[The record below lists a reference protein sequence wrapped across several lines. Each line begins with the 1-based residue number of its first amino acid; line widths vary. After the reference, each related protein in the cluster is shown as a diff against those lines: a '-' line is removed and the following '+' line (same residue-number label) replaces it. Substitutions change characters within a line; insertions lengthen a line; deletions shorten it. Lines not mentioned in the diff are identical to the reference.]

1 MEHPSPSRIVTAAI
15 ALATAPLGVVS
26 ADDKDLLAKLDP
38 FLSQHCYECHD
49 DLTAEADLDL
59 LSLDFDLGNPA
70 NFAHWDHVFRRVRS
84 GEMPPKEKAQPSS
97 RERKEFLELIREP
110 LFAIDRADLEQYG
123 RVHGRRLTR
132 TEYEYTV
139 HDLLGIDIPLANQL
153 PADES
158 GHEFETKAD
167 IQQLSHFHLD
177 KYLVAADAA
186 LDEAFGRM
194 QKGDAEFKR
203 FFGPTELT
211 ARSGGNYRGPEARDG
226 KVRMWRMTL
235 QFAGR
240 MPKTSVPESGW
251 YRVTIKNARAINPG
265 PDGVVWGSLRSGACY
280 SNEPILYYIG
290 SVEAGKKLRDHQFE
304 AWIRKDHM
312 LEFKANEAT
321 DKAPP
326 SGASGGNI
334 SFKGRNL
341 EKDGFAGIEFD
352 GIEIERVYPHGP
364 RWEVRSKLLPGVKFE
379 NGKPVIKDRKAELNR
394 LVTAFAHRAFRRP
407 ATKEQVEPYLALA
420 SQTLEKS
427 DSLQR
432 ALRVGY
438 RAILCSPRFLTFI
451 ESPGQLD
458 DYALANRL
466 SYLFWSSM
474 PDAELRTLAKEGKL
488 SDPKILKGQVD
499 RMLDDP
505 KSERFVANFTN
516 QWLNLKEID
525 FTTPDPRRFREFD
538 PIVQDS
544 MLLETRAFFAETVRK
559 NLGVK
564 NFVASDFAMLNTRLL
579 KHYRLEEIDLQA
591 GGGLQRVS
599 LPKDTV
605 RSGLITQGSVLK
617 VTSDGSVTSPIL
629 RGIWVNER
637 ILGKHTPPPPPN
649 VPAVEPDIRGAT
661 SIRDQL
667 AKHSSDKT
675 CASCHAKIDPAG
687 FALENFD
694 PVGQWRTAYGTSKNS
709 AKVDPSGVTPEG
721 DSFEGIRD
729 WKRLHREQPKPLAD
743 AFARQILTYGTGGA
757 MRLSDESHLEAI
769 VESTAKEGYGVRSLI
784 HAAVASP
791 IFQRK

>member
-1 MEHPSPSRIVTAAI
+1 MPRPLSRILPALFASLVATSLSRAVAA
-15 ALATAPLGVVS
+15 
-26 ADDKDLLAKLDP
+26 DDLLAKLDP
-38 FLSQHCYECHD
+38 FLSTHCYECHD
-49 DLTAEADLDL
+49 DLTPEADLDL
-59 LSLDFDLGNPA
+59 LSLDFDLKKPA
-70 NFAHWDHVFRRVRS
+70 TFAHWDHVFRRVRS
-84 GEMPPKEKAQPSS
+84 GEMPPKEKQQPTME
-97 RERKEFLELIREP
+97 ERNEFLALLRDP
-110 LFAIDRADLEQYG
+110 LFATDRADLEKFG

-132 TEYEYTV
+132 TEYEHTV
-139 HDLLGIDIPLANQL
+139 HDLLGVDIPLANQL

-158 GHEFETKAD
+158 GHEFDTKAE

-177 KYLVAADAA
+177 KYLAAADTA
-186 LDEAFGRM
+186 LDEAFGRLH
-194 QKGDAEFKR
+194 QGDAEFKR
-203 FFGPTELT
+203 FYGPKELT
-211 ARSGGNYRGPEARDG
+211 ASSGGNYRGPEARDG

-265 PDGVVWGSLRSGACY
+265 PDSVVWGSLRSGACY
-280 SNEPILYYIG
+280 SDEPILYYIG
-290 SVEAGKKLRDHQFE
+290 SVEAGKNPRDHRFE
-304 AWIRKDHM
+304 AWIRGGHM

-321 DKAPP
+321 DKAAP

-364 RWEVRSKLLPGVKFE
+364 RRELLSKLLPGVKFQG
-379 NGKPVIKDRKAELNR
+379 GKPVIEDRHVELKR
-394 LVTAFAHRAFRRP
+394 LLTNFAHRAFRRP
-407 ATKEQVEPYLALA
+407 APGDQVAPYLTLA
-420 SQTLEKS
+420 TETLEKTG
-427 DSLQR
+427 SLNR

-438 RAILCSPRFLTFI
+438 RAILCSPRFLTFV
-451 ESPGQLD
+451 EAPGQLD
-458 DYALANRL
+458 DFALANRL
-466 SYLFWSSM
+466 SYFLWSSL
-474 PDAELRTLAKEGKL
+474 PDAELRNLAEERKLNDPKTLAA
-488 SDPKILKGQVD
+488 QVD
-499 RMLDDP
+499 RMLADP
-505 KSERFVANFTN
+505 KSDRFVANFTD

-538 PIVQDS
+538 PIVQDR
-544 MLLETRAFFAETVRK
+544 MLRETRAFFAETIEE
-559 NLGVK
+559 NLGVE
-564 NFVASDFAMLNTRLL
+564 NFVASDFAMLDTRLK
-579 KHYRLEEIDLQA
+579 KHYRLDRVDLEP
-591 GGGLQRVS
+591 GKGLQRIS

-617 VTSDGSVTSPIL
+617 VTADGSVTSPIL

-694 PVGQWRTAYGTSKNS
+694 PVGQWRTAYGTSKNA

-721 DSFEGIRD
+721 ATFRGIRD
-729 WKRLHREQPKPLAD
+729 WKRIYQEQPEPLAD
-743 AFARQILTYGTGGA
+743 AFARQLLTYGTGGNI
-757 MRLSDESHLEAI
+757 RLSDEPHLETI
-769 VESTAKEGYGVRSLI
+769 VASAAKEGYGIRSLI